1 VRYSHRR
8 PKSRGFPPNARTLVR
23 NYNPNQTTMI
33 SLEKLHAT
41 KREASSMLAEIVERI
56 KETDWMK
63 ETVERVGLD
72 PRELY
77 EVVKAG
83 SKWKIKAT
91 AAHLEATQQLHKIND
106 RRNL

>member
-1 VRYSHRR
+1 
-8 PKSRGFPPNARTLVR
+8 
-23 NYNPNQTTMI
+23 MI

-41 KREASSMLAEIVERI
+41 KREASAMLAEIVERI
-56 KETDWMK
+56 HETEWMR
-63 ETVERVGLD
+63 ETVERVGMD
-72 PRELY
+72 PGELY

-83 SKWKIKAT
+83 SKWRIKAT

>member
-1 VRYSHRR
+1 
-8 PKSRGFPPNARTLVR
+8 
-23 NYNPNQTTMI
+23 MI

-41 KREASSMLAEIVERI
+41 KRDATAMLAEIVERI
-56 KETDWMK
+56 HETEWMR

-83 SKWKIKAT
+83 SKWRIKAT
-91 AAHLEATQQLHKIND
+91 AAHLEATQNLHKINNK
-106 RRNL
+106 RGV